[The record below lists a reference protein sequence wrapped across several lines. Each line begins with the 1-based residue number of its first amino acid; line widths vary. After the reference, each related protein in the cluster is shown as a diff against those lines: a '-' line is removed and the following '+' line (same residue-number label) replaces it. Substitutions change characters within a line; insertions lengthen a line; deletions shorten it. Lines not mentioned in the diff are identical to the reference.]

1 MKSIH
6 RKYLK
11 KITASFLVA
20 VITMSLIMTYDKAGQ
35 FCSSVMSVLAEELD
49 NGEDAPADS
58 EAKENEK
65 KAAEKKAAEKK
76 TAEKKAAEK
85 KSAEKKAAE
94 TTEAA
99 PAETTAPKTSSSK
112 PAATKPETKE
122 TEETKASASKTEE
135 TKPAETKPE
144 ATKSSAE
151 SSKAKPEGTEQ
162 SAAKPAESKAE
173 ATESAETKNDPTK
186 PSVAEPSATEPS
198 SSEPV
203 GTEQKKPANT
213 ETAPSESEK
222 ETEATAETTEE
233 TKPVESDPQTTETE
247 ESVPG
252 ESESDQTDP
261 SETESSESES
271 SETEPSE
278 TEPTDEDTGL
288 EQRTVKA
295 EGEDIYVSGL
305 LPNDAIVTAE
315 RVEINVSGAKVI
327 AAYDIKVFDKE
338 GNEWQPVEPLKIKVA
353 SKECN
358 NVTKKDTQVIYV
370 PDEIA
375 ESGKPVDIK
384 NKDVEKIDAT
394 VKKGNV
400 EFEAEHF
407 SVYVIIEHE
416 GGDVVT
422 PRVQFHFISA
432 FFGDASTD
440 GTTTYYSV
448 EPYTFTNK
456 HGDNQT
462 TQILKNGESLE
473 LIKDPVNSNE
483 KFFYGWYLASPYAA
497 SGTNAYGLNVSE
509 NKIYYTMP
517 ENPAKI
523 PFEQPISITQSGN
536 VISWTLGSA
545 SGTGTADADGNVHVL
560 VAPVYENYHFVNFMQ
575 FAHDSGAGSSASNL
589 MTRKLLVFGGA
600 SSAEVKVSDVVA
612 TSTDSVRLI
621 FKGWEYYDG
630 THWVQVE
637 TIDYNGN
644 ELKDPG
650 KDGKYITVTGNID
663 LYPIFIEARWADFNV
678 GISGNGATYVE
689 SRYLMA
695 WNETGDN
702 ASLSEIEGKS
712 ILTKLDAPTRKGYDF
727 GGWYA
732 DVENYNASTGEF
744 TRGKQITDTTITDGK
759 VSVLSGTTITGTEG
773 GNKAWEVSDGKL
785 RFYYGLSRLTLYAKW
800 IPAACNISVV
810 YWTENVQDKDYVAP
824 ADPKDDYTSA
834 AVKTITTTD
843 LNAQLGTSYASG
855 STLPRSA
862 LEGFQV
868 NSVSI
873 LDRQYLDEAGAVPQG
888 EEKFYDLDADLSD
901 SSVVINGDGTTVIN
915 VFFKRK
921 VFKLVFHIG
930 RDGYVKNAGHQK
942 SDTDW
947 DGNWLEFMFKDQK
960 VTDLGYPKAQGTK
973 PGFSYPGTYSMT
985 YNGHTYDS
993 TYVTTNANVMGDYDP
1008 ADDEANLYVIKAK
1021 YGAYIGDR
1029 WPSPVNPNF
1038 TFNDTPSDAPGG
1050 QNVTLYI
1057 WAAYYGSLY
1066 HRIAQERSTAGN
1078 EQGANPDINGV
1089 YQYMSAELCSNRA
1102 GDDIINKEQVHHLV
1116 AWFGPKNNNK
1126 RFKQYHI
1133 LYEAIPGTYD
1143 PNTVHIVSG
1152 NDYQYTAH
1160 IVSGND
1166 YQSYNLTTWSQEH
1179 TAGDKSE
1186 IAGRNFI
1193 ELSDSPRF
1201 LISKLEPQ
1209 FQLIDTPDGYELF
1222 YSCYNPTQVTNPNIS
1237 GQKDYHI
1244 YFFFRPKQYNLT
1256 FMYENE
1262 ADRKTD
1268 TYYYTQSLADANK
1281 YDPPSRTGYEFLG
1294 WYTNEAGI
1302 GEPFD
1307 FANSTMPAANVLLY
1321 PVLRALKYKVEIDP
1335 NGGEIDH
1342 INHNETSSYDG
1353 SGRGAFNRG
1362 VLYKLDPVTGQ
1373 QVLDDQNQPIVER
1386 PADSGYRRDQSTYF
1400 NGTYGERIG
1409 QYTLSPKNYVQ
1420 LSDKDAATYRGH
1432 VYYYV
1437 NMQYKDTDG
1446 GERGL
1451 PSDLRNALYVTETE
1465 LSDLYD
1471 FYYKVA
1477 EANKNNGSRPDITLL
1492 SFDQWKATYVST
1504 QKYRHITESEH
1515 WTFMGWYRV
1524 YDNGSEASMPYN
1536 FNDPVYGEIKLRA
1549 KWRLDGGIYIKYN
1562 SYFFVEENGQF
1573 TAVIGDIEQRTDPAL
1588 PATQLYADQSL
1599 TNILRAPTHVT
1610 ENWVF
1615 RGWRVVRPDGN
1626 SSMITVNGRQYRYQQ
1641 WTPIQFDENG
1651 NPIYYSPGD
1660 DFTVNSALVTQTD
1673 GYGGIIHMQAYYEHV
1688 SDSYRRPDV
1697 TNLILDANKA
1707 HDGYVNETDSTLL
1720 PALSGPGSSI
1730 INTTDPD
1737 HMDGSHPTQIL
1748 LGDFQ
1753 SNISLHLYR
1762 YATTKAFNEITGKNF
1777 FTHKNGYL
1785 LLGFDENSNPNN
1797 PTTTKPY
1804 IPAYA
1809 ADSVIAVTRND
1820 ARTLYAMWEP
1830 MVYVTFV
1837 NTTDKEITINLS
1849 GSGNSTISIV
1859 NKATGEFDRE
1869 AATSTIK
1876 VPAKSGDVNG
1886 EVKIVLPGAIPGT
1899 DTVTATAIN
1908 DHSHKKMSVSGK
1920 FDTTDPYGTGSDLIP
1935 YGGSVTYT
1943 GTLMTDSTG
1952 IIVTYIE
1959 EPAKQVIYDVN
1970 GGVWTETSTDYY
1982 HASGD
1987 LYTLDEDKIVNN
1999 SYHPSDP
2006 TRSNKIFIGWTTNAD
2021 IAAHTDFSSDTAVT
2035 WGSTTITPDSGSN
2048 VLDKI
2053 RSSYLWDFSQQP
2065 PYNQTL
2071 YAVWSDTVTVTFDIC
2086 YTSNENAATVY
2097 NHIWNGPATV
2107 SENVPYEFCANDPKG
2122 RYITYSMVKGETVPM
2137 PQDPSAYAGLTNAYF
2152 FKWLIYSST
2161 VDSYRYNT
2169 KNPQD
2174 GNLSATSSYIFDF
2187 TKRVNSDTKLITSW
2201 IKTEP
2206 QIFTFTIENHVT
2218 GGSADEEFDY
2228 TIAVSGE
2235 QVDKSNKL
2243 TNVDNQWGSV
2253 TTKLKNGQT
2262 YTVQIKVCFDP
2273 TLWDGCYSATMEVID
2288 RDGNVIKSSPLLK
2301 HSTLSKKYFTT
2312 SCKYTLSISQT
2323 AKTGYDTT
2331 LEDGASTGTII
2342 HDTNSANRTF
2352 TFTVMHGSKFDG
2364 SNQNEYVA
2372 GDNSLTL
2379 IFTNRGSALVTPT
2392 GVASNVH
2399 PYALLLASSLLLVPV
2414 VLKRRRRKK
2423 EEN

>member
-1 MKSIH
+1 MKRTSYS
-6 RKYLK
+6 KLFK
-11 KITASFLVA
+11 KFIASVLA
-20 VITMSLIMTYDKAGQ
+20 AAMTTSVIMSYDKAGQ
-35 FCSSVMSVLAEELD
+35 FFDSISTVLADEVEE
-49 NGEDAPADS
+49 
-58 EAKENEK
+58 
-65 KAAEKKAAEKK
+65 AEES
-76 TAEKKAAEK
+76 
-85 KSAEKKAAE
+85 SAEGEAPVTETTAAPVETTIENVTPEDKNETDVIEDKNETSFTEGENTEPSDLE
-94 TTEAA
+94 TTE
-99 PAETTAPKTSSSK
+99 S
-112 PAATKPETKE
+112 
-122 TEETKASASKTEE
+122 
-135 TKPAETKPE
+135 
-144 ATKSSAE
+144 
-151 SSKAKPEGTEQ
+151 
-162 SAAKPAESKAE
+162 
-173 ATESAETKNDPTK
+173 
-186 PSVAEPSATEPS
+186 
-198 SSEPV
+198 
-203 GTEQKKPANT
+203 T
-213 ETAPSESEK
+213 ETDIK
-222 ETEATAETTEE
+222 
-233 TKPVESDPQTTETE
+233 
-247 ESVPG
+247 
-252 ESESDQTDP
+252 
-261 SETESSESES
+261 ETESSEEVPSES
-271 SETEPSE
+271 ENNETKPAKPDIELKE
-278 TEPTDEDTGL
+278 
-288 EQRTVKA
+288 RRIKA
-295 EGEDIYVSGL
+295 EGENIYVSGL
-305 LPNDAIVTAE
+305 LPADVKVTAE
-315 RVEINVSGAKVI
+315 KVEVEVSGAKVI
-327 AAYDIKVFDKE
+327 AAYDIKVFDKN
-338 GNEWQPVEPLKIKVA
+338 GNEWQPAEPLKIEVA
-353 SKECN
+353 SEECN
-358 NVTKKDTQVIYV
+358 SVTKNETEVIYV
-370 PDEIA
+370 PDELA

-384 NKDVEKIDAT
+384 NKKVEKIDSD
-394 VKKGNV
+394 VKNGKV
-400 EFEAEHF
+400 EFEAGHF

-416 GGDVVT
+416 DESTVVT
-422 PRVQFHFISA
+422 PRVKFHFISA
-432 FFGDASTD
+432 DFGSPMTD
-440 GTTTYYSV
+440 GNTSYYAV
-448 EPYTFTNK
+448 DPYEFYNK
-456 HGDNQT
+456 SENKDKQNS
-462 TQILKNGESLE
+462 QILKDDESLE
-473 LIKDPVNSNE
+473 LIADPVNTAT
-483 KFFYGWYLASPYAA
+483 KYFYGWYVVDPYVK
-497 SGTNAYGLNVSE
+497 SGETDEYGIGKNN
-509 NKIYYTMP
+509 NKLYYTWP
-517 ENPAKI
+517 DKPDHIA
-523 PFEQPISITQSGN
+523 FEKPISISEKNVSVGDTVNWSLDGVTGSGA
-536 VISWTLGSA
+536 V
-545 SGTGTADADGNVHVL
+545 DKDGNVHVL

-960 VTDLGYPKAQGTK
+960 VTDLGYPKAKGTK

-1102 GDDIINKEQVHHLV
+1102 GDDIINEKQVHHLV

-1201 LISKLEPQ
+1201 LISNLEPQ
-1209 FQLIDTPDGYELF
+1209 FQLVDTPDGYELF
-1222 YSCYNPTQVTNPNIS
+1222 YSCYNPTQVTNKNIS

-1342 INHNETSSYDG
+1342 INHDETSSYDG

-1386 PADSGYRRDQSTYF
+1386 PADSEYRRDQSTYF

-1437 NMQYKDTDG
+1437 NMQYKETDG

-1451 PSDLRNALYVTETE
+1451 PSDLRNALYVDGTYGTGMYKNNDASQGYTE
-1465 LSDLYD
+1465 LYDLYD

-1549 KWRLDGGIYIKYN
+1549 KWRLDGGIYIIYN
-1562 SYFFVEENGQF
+1562 PYFFVEENGQF
-1573 TAVIGDIEQRTDPAL
+1573 TAVIGDIDQWTDPAL

-1626 SSMITVNGRQYRYQQ
+1626 ISTITVNGRQYRYQQ
-1641 WTPIQFDENG
+1641 WTPIQLDENG
-1651 NPIYYSPGD
+1651 NPIYYNPGD
-1660 DFTVNSALVTQTD
+1660 DFTINSALVTDTD
-1673 GYGGIIHMQAYYEHV
+1673 GHGGIIHMQAYYEHV

-1697 TNLILDANKA
+1697 TNLILDANNA
-1707 HDGYVNETDSTLL
+1707 HGGYVNTTDSTLL

-1737 HMDGSHPTQIL
+1737 HMDGINPTQIL

-1762 YATTKAFNEITGKNF
+1762 YATTKTFNQITGRNF
-1777 FTHKNGYL
+1777 FAHKNDYL
-1785 LLGFDENSNPNN
+1785 LLGFDENSNPNE
-1797 PTTTKPY
+1797 PTTKKPY

-1886 EVKIVLPGAIPGT
+1886 EVKIVLPGAVAGT
-1899 DTVTATAIN
+1899 DTVTATATN
-1908 DHSHKKMSVSGK
+1908 NHLGYKLKVNGVFGSTDHG
-1920 FDTTDPYGTGSDLIP
+1920 YGCDKIP
-1935 YGGSVTYT
+1935 FGGTATYT
-1943 GTLMTDSTG
+1943 GKLVTNPTG
-1952 IIVTYIE
+1952 IIVTYTE
-1959 EPAKQVIYDVN
+1959 EPVLQVIYNVN
-1970 GGVWTETSTDYY
+1970 GGIWTESSENYV

-1987 LYTLDEDKIVNN
+1987 LYTIDSEKIVNN

-2006 TRSNKIFIGWTTNAD
+2006 DHNSKIFIGWTTNSD
-2021 IAAHTDFSSDTAVT
+2021 IASHSDFSSDTAVT
-2035 WGSTTITPDSGSN
+2035 WGETTITPDSGSN
-2048 VLDKI
+2048 VLEKI
-2053 RSSYLWDFSQQP
+2053 KSDYLWDFSQQP

-2071 YAVWSDTVTVTFDIC
+2071 YAVWSDTVMVRYNIV
-2086 YTSNENAATVY
+2086 YGNINANPVKLHT
-2097 NHIWNGPATV
+2097 WNGPAVTNTPGAYAFYQDSSDLRYVTYTV
-2107 SENVPYEFCANDPKG
+2107 A
-2122 RYITYSMVKGETVPM
+2122 KGECVPK
-2137 PQDPSAYAGLTNAYF
+2137 PADPSPNSEKPGWVF
-2152 FKWLIYSST
+2152 IKWLKYNSTTDGYRSSAKNIDQNVQT
-2161 VDSYRYNT
+2161 VLNNY
-2169 KNPQD
+2169 
-2174 GNLSATSSYIFDF
+2174 GFDF
-2187 TKRVNSDTKLITSW
+2187 TQPVTENVTLVTSW
-2201 IKTEP
+2201 TERKR
-2206 QIFTFTIENHVT
+2206 Q
-2218 GGSADEEFDY
+2218 
-2228 TIAVSGE
+2228 
-2235 QVDKSNKL
+2235 
-2243 TNVDNQWGSV
+2243 
-2253 TTKLKNGQT
+2253 
-2262 YTVQIKVCFDP
+2262 
-2273 TLWDGCYSATMEVID
+2273 
-2288 RDGNVIKSSPLLK
+2288 
-2301 HSTLSKKYFTT
+2301 
-2312 SCKYTLSISQT
+2312 
-2323 AKTGYDTT
+2323 
-2331 LEDGASTGTII
+2331 
-2342 HDTNSANRTF
+2342 TF
-2352 TFTVMHGSKFDG
+2352 TFTVENRTEGGSSTDEFDYNIEIQDVQVWGKWKDNILRYGEPNNTWG
-2364 SNQNEYVA
+2364 SVSTTLKNNQQYKVSITVTRKPNTGTIEDPNDEYSVWITVTDINGLVIKEDYLLQCVKQQVYDYVSDYRYTLKISQSQKSGYTSTVSVENEVPENNITYTTDNPTLSYTFAVEQETRRPEDFTSNDNA
-2372 GDNSLTL
+2372 FEPDENNSLTVVFKNKGTAL
-2379 IFTNRGSALVTPT
+2379 ITPT

-2423 EEN
+2423 KENE

>member
-49 NGEDAPADS
+49 NGEDAPADT

-76 TAEKKAAEK
+76 AAEKKAAEK

-99 PAETTAPKTSSSK
+99 PSETTAPKTSSSK

-122 TEETKASASKTEE
+122 TEE

-173 ATESAETKNDPTK
+173 ATEPAETKNNPTK

-203 GTEQKKPANT
+203 GTEQKEPANT

-261 SETESSESES
+261 SETEPSESES

-305 LPNDAIVTAE
+305 LPNDAKVTAE

-358 NVTKKDTQVIYV
+358 NVTKKDTEVIYV
-370 PDEIA
+370 PDKVA
-375 ESGKPVDIK
+375 ESGKPVDINNK
-384 NKDVEKIDAT
+384 NIEKIEAD
-394 VKKGNV
+394 VKDGKV
-400 EFEAEHF
+400 EFEAGHF

-960 VTDLGYPKAQGTK
+960 VTDLGYPKAKGTK

-1102 GDDIINKEQVHHLV
+1102 GDDIINEKQVHHLV

-1152 NDYQYTAH
+1152 NDYQ
-1160 IVSGND
+1160 
-1166 YQSYNLTTWSQEH
+1166 SYNLTTWSQEH

-1201 LISKLEPQ
+1201 LISNLEPQ

-1626 SSMITVNGRQYRYQQ
+1626 SSTITVNGQQYRYQQ
-1641 WTPIQFDENG
+1641 WTPIQLDENG

-1660 DFTVNSALVTQTD
+1660 DFTVNSALVTETD
-1673 GYGGIIHMQAYYEHV
+1673 GHGGIIHMQAYYEHV

-1762 YATTKAFNEITGKNF
+1762 YATTKTFNQITGKNF

-1785 LLGFDENSNPNN
+1785 LLGFDENSDPNS
-1797 PTTTKPY
+1797 PTTAKPY

-1837 NTTDKEITINLS
+1837 NTTDAPITINLS

-1869 AATSTIK
+1869 AATSTIT
-1876 VPAKSGDVNG
+1876 VPAKSGGVNG

-1920 FDTTDPYGTGSDLIP
+1920 FGTNDPYGTGSDLIP

-1943 GTLMTDSTG
+1943 GTLKTDSTG

-1999 SYHPSDP
+1999 SYRPSDP
-2006 TRSNKIFIGWTTNAD
+2006 DHNSKIFIGWTTNSD
-2021 IAAHTDFSSDTAVT
+2021 IASHSDFSSDTAVT
-2035 WGSTTITPDSGSN
+2035 WGETTITPDSGSN
-2048 VLDKI
+2048 VLEKI
-2053 RSSYLWDFSQQP
+2053 KSDYLWDFSQQP

-2071 YAVWSDTVTVTFDIC
+2071 YAVWSDTVMVRYNIV
-2086 YTSNENAATVY
+2086 YGNINANPVKLHT
-2097 NHIWNGPATV
+2097 WNGPAVTNTPGAYAFYQDSSDLRYVTYTV
-2107 SENVPYEFCANDPKG
+2107 A
-2122 RYITYSMVKGETVPM
+2122 KGECVPK
-2137 PQDPSAYAGLTNAYF
+2137 PADPSPNSEKPGWVF
-2152 FKWLIYSST
+2152 IKWLKYNSTTDGYRSSAKNIDQNVQT
-2161 VDSYRYNT
+2161 VL
-2169 KNPQD
+2169 KNY
-2174 GNLSATSSYIFDF
+2174 GFDF
-2187 TKRVNSDTKLITSW
+2187 TQPVTENVTLVTSW
-2201 IKTEP
+2201 TERKR
-2206 QIFTFTIENHVT
+2206 Q
-2218 GGSADEEFDY
+2218 
-2228 TIAVSGE
+2228 
-2235 QVDKSNKL
+2235 
-2243 TNVDNQWGSV
+2243 
-2253 TTKLKNGQT
+2253 
-2262 YTVQIKVCFDP
+2262 
-2273 TLWDGCYSATMEVID
+2273 
-2288 RDGNVIKSSPLLK
+2288 
-2301 HSTLSKKYFTT
+2301 
-2312 SCKYTLSISQT
+2312 
-2323 AKTGYDTT
+2323 
-2331 LEDGASTGTII
+2331 
-2342 HDTNSANRTF
+2342 TF
-2352 TFTVMHGSKFDG
+2352 TFTVENRTEGGNSADEFDYNIEIQNVQVWGKWKDSSLRYGEPNSTWGSVSTTLKNNEQYMVTITVTRTTTTTDPYEYSVWITVTDKDG
-2364 SNQNEYVA
+2364 FVVKEDYLLQCIKQKVYDYVSDYRYTLKISQTQKSGYTSSVSVENEVPENNIVYTTDNPTLSYTFAVEQETRRPEDFTSNDNAFEP
-2372 GDNSLTL
+2372 DENNSLTVVFKNKGTAL
-2379 IFTNRGSALVTPT
+2379 ITPT

-2423 EEN
+2423 EENE

>member
-49 NGEDAPADS
+49 NGEDAPADT
-58 EAKENEK
+58 EAKENEKKATEK

-76 TAEKKAAEK
+76 SAETKQTEKKT
-85 KSAEKKAAE
+85 SEKKAAE
-94 TTEAA
+94 TKEAA

-151 SSKAKPEGTEQ
+151 SSKAKPEETEQ
-162 SAAKPAESKAE
+162 SAAKPAESKEE
-173 ATESAETKNDPTK
+173 ATEPAETKNDPTR

-198 SSEPV
+198 SSEPA
-203 GTEQKKPANT
+203 GTEQKEPANT

-261 SETESSESES
+261 SETEPSESES
-271 SETEPSE
+271 SEIEPSE

-305 LPNDAIVTAE
+305 LPNDAKVTAE

-473 LIKDPVNSNE
+473 LIKDPVNSQE

-517 ENPAKI
+517 ENPARI

-600 SSAEVKVSDVVA
+600 SSAEVKVSDVAA
-612 TSTDSVRLI
+612 TSTDAVRLI

-630 THWVQVE
+630 TDWVKVE

-650 KDGKYITVTGNID
+650 KDGTYITVTGNID

-695 WNETGDN
+695 WEETGVN
-702 ASLSEIEGKS
+702 ASLSEIEGQS
-712 ILTKLDAPTRKGYDF
+712 ILTKLDAPTRKGYVF

-732 DVENYNASTGEF
+732 GVTDYNTSTGEF
-744 TRGKQITDTTITDGK
+744 ATGTCITGTTITDGK
-759 VSVLSGTTITGTEG
+759 VSVLTGTTIFGNEG
-773 GNKAWEVSDGKL
+773 GSKAWEVADGKL
-785 RFYYGLSRLTLYAKW
+785 KFYYGLSRLTLYAKW
-800 IPAACNISVV
+800 IPAATNISIV
-810 YWTENVQDKDYVAP
+810 YWTENAQEQNYVAP
-824 ADPKDDYTSA
+824 SDPKDDYTA
-834 AVKTITTTD
+834 ASVKIISTTD

-855 STLPRSA
+855 STLPLSA
-862 LEGFQV
+862 LKNFKV

-873 LDRQYLDEAGAVPQG
+873 LNEQYLDEAGAVPAD
-888 EEKFYDLDADLSD
+888 EKKFYDLDENLSD
-901 SSVVINGDGTTVIN
+901 ASVVINGDGTTVIN
-915 VFFKRK
+915 VFFSRK

-930 RDGYVKNAGHQK
+930 RDGYVKSGGHQK
-942 SDTDW
+942 PADTPDTW
-947 DGNWLEFMFKDQK
+947 DGNWIEYMFKDSK
-960 VTDLGYPKAQGTK
+960 VTALGYTNSHNATA
-973 PGFSYPGTYSMT
+973 SYSGTYSMS
-985 YNGHTYDS
+985 YKGNTYDS

-1029 WPSPVNPNF
+1029 WPSPSNPNF
-1038 TFNDTPSDAPGG
+1038 TFAGPANSKY
-1050 QNVTLYI
+1050 TLYI

-1066 HRIAQERSTAGN
+1066 CRIANERSTVGN
-1078 EQGANPDINGV
+1078 PQGANPDINGV
-1089 YQYMSAELCSNRA
+1089 YQHMSAELCSNRA
-1102 GDDIINKEQVHHLV
+1102 GDAIINKKRVHHLV
-1116 AWFGPKNNNK
+1116 AWFGEKNK
-1126 RFKQYHI
+1126 STRFKQYHI

-1143 PNTVHIVSG
+1143 PN
-1152 NDYQYTAH
+1152 TAH

-1201 LISKLEPQ
+1201 LISNLEPQ
-1209 FQLIDTPDGYELF
+1209 FQLVDTPDGYELF
-1222 YSCYNPTQVTNPNIS
+1222 YSCYNPTQVTNPDIS

-1262 ADRKTD
+1262 ADHKTD

-1307 FANSTMPAANVLLY
+1307 FANSTMPRANVLLY
-1321 PVLRALKYKVEIDP
+1321 PVLKALKYKVEIDP

-1342 INHNETSSYDG
+1342 INHDETSSYDG

-1409 QYTLSPKNYVQ
+1409 QYTLSPKNYVP

-1437 NMQYKDTDG
+1437 NMQHKQTDG
-1446 GERGL
+1446 TSGL

-1477 EANKNNGSRPDITLL
+1477 EANINNGSRPDITLL
-1492 SFDQWKATYVST
+1492 SFDQWKTTYVST

-1599 TNILRAPTHVT
+1599 TNILRAPTNVT

-1626 SSMITVNGRQYRYQQ
+1626 SSTITVNGQQYTYQQ

-1673 GYGGIIHMQAYYEHV
+1673 GHGGIIHMQAYYERV

-1697 TNLILDANKA
+1697 TNLILDAN
-1707 HDGYVNETDSTLL
+1707 DDNGGYVNTTDSTSL
-1720 PALSGPGSSI
+1720 PALSGPGHSS
-1730 INTTDPD
+1730 INTTDNLD
-1737 HMDGSHPTQIL
+1737 ANNKPTQIL

-1762 YATTKAFNEITGKNF
+1762 YATTKAFNEITGTKF
-1777 FTHKNGYL
+1777 FSHNDNYL
-1785 LLGFDENSNPNN
+1785 LLGFDENADPII
-1797 PTTTKPY
+1797 PTTGRPY
-1804 IPAYA
+1804 IPAYPS
-1809 ADSVIAVTRND
+1809 DSVIAVTRNE
-1820 ARTLYAMWEP
+1820 TNKILYAMWEP

-1837 NTTDKEITINLS
+1837 NTTDAQITINLS

-1859 NKATGEFDRE
+1859 NKATGEFNRE
-1869 AATSTIK
+1869 AATSTIT
-1876 VPAKSGDVNG
+1876 VPAKSGGVNG
-1886 EVKIVLPGAIPGT
+1886 EVKIVLPGAVPGT
-1899 DTVTATAIN
+1899 DTVTATATN
-1908 DHSHKKMSVSGK
+1908 DHFRKIMSVSGK
-1920 FDTTDPYGTGSDLIP
+1920 FGTSDPYGKGSDLIP
-1935 YGGSVTYT
+1935 YGESVTYT
-1943 GTLMTDSTG
+1943 GKLMTDPTG
-1952 IIVTYIE
+1952 IIVTYTE
-1959 EPAKQVIYDVN
+1959 ETVPQVVYDVN
-1970 GGVWTETSTDYY
+1970 GGIWTETSPDYY

-1999 SYHPSDP
+1999 SYRPSDP
-2006 TRSNKIFIGWTTNAD
+2006 TRTDKIFIGWTTNED
-2021 IAAHTDFSSDTAVT
+2021 IAAHTDFSSDSAVT
-2035 WGSTTITPDSGSN
+2035 WGATTITPDSGSI

-2053 RSSYLWDFSQQP
+2053 KSNYLWDFSQQP
-2065 PYNQTL
+2065 PINQVL
-2071 YAVWSDTVTVTFDIC
+2071 YAVYSDVVTVRYNIV
-2086 YTSNENAATVY
+2086 YSSNMNANPVKLHT
-2097 NHIWNGPATV
+2097 WNGPAVTHTPGAYAFYQDSSDTRYVTYTV
-2107 SENVPYEFCANDPKG
+2107 A
-2122 RYITYSMVKGETVPM
+2122 KGEYVPK
-2137 PQDPSAYAGLTNAYF
+2137 PDDPSPHSDKPSWVF
-2152 FKWLIYSST
+2152 IRWLKYNSTTDGYRSSAKNIDQNVQT
-2161 VDSYRYNT
+2161 VLNNY
-2169 KNPQD
+2169 
-2174 GNLSATSSYIFDF
+2174 GFDF
-2187 TKRVNSDTKLITSW
+2187 TQPVTENVTLVTSW
-2201 IKTEP
+2201 TERKR
-2206 QIFTFTIENHVT
+2206 QTFTFIVENRT
-2218 GGSADEEFDY
+2218 EGGNSADEFDY
-2228 TIAVSGE
+2228 NIEIQDVQVWGKWKDNNLRYGE
-2235 QVDKSNKL
+2235 PNS
-2243 TNVDNQWGSV
+2243 TWGSV
-2253 TTKLKNGQT
+2253 STTLKNNEQ
-2262 YTVQIKVCFDP
+2262 YTVTITVTRTTTTPYEYSVWIKVTD
-2273 TLWDGCYSATMEVID
+2273 SAGFVVKED
-2288 RDGNVIKSSPLLK
+2288 YLLQCIKQKVYDYVSD
-2301 HSTLSKKYFTT
+2301 YR
-2312 SCKYTLSISQT
+2312 YTLKISQT
-2323 AKTGYDTT
+2323 QKSGYTSSVSVENEVPENNIVYTT
-2331 LEDGASTGTII
+2331 DNPTLSY
-2342 HDTNSANRTF
+2342 TF
-2352 TFTVMHGSKFDG
+2352 AVEQETRSPENFT
-2364 SNQNEYVA
+2364 SNDNAFEP
-2372 GDNSLTL
+2372 DENNSLTVV
-2379 IFTNRGSALVTPT
+2379 FTNRGASLITPT
-2392 GVASNVH
+2392 GVASSVM
-2399 PYALLLASSLLLVPV
+2399 PYVLMLTASLLLAPF
-2414 VLKRRRRKK
+2414 VLDKRRRKK
-2423 EEN
+2423 KEN

>member
-1 MKSIH
+1 MKRTSYS
-6 RKYLK
+6 KLFK
-11 KITASFLVA
+11 KCIAIVLAAAMTTS
-20 VITMSLIMTYDKAGQ
+20 VIMSYDKAGQ
-35 FCSSVMSVLAEELD
+35 FFDSIRTVLADVVEEAEESLAE
-49 NGEDAPADS
+49 GEAPVTETTAAPVETTTGDVTTEDKNETDVIEDKNETSFTEGENTEPS
-58 EAKENEK
+58 EP
-65 KAAEKKAAEKK
+65 
-76 TAEKKAAEK
+76 
-85 KSAEKKAAE
+85 E
-94 TTEAA
+94 TTE
-99 PAETTAPKTSSSK
+99 S
-112 PAATKPETKE
+112 
-122 TEETKASASKTEE
+122 
-135 TKPAETKPE
+135 
-144 ATKSSAE
+144 
-151 SSKAKPEGTEQ
+151 
-162 SAAKPAESKAE
+162 
-173 ATESAETKNDPTK
+173 
-186 PSVAEPSATEPS
+186 
-198 SSEPV
+198 
-203 GTEQKKPANT
+203 T
-213 ETAPSESEK
+213 ETDIK
-222 ETEATAETTEE
+222 
-233 TKPVESDPQTTETE
+233 
-247 ESVPG
+247 
-252 ESESDQTDP
+252 
-261 SETESSESES
+261 ETESSEEVPSES
-271 SETEPSE
+271 ENNETKPAKPDIELKE
-278 TEPTDEDTGL
+278 
-288 EQRTVKA
+288 RRIKA
-295 EGEDIYVSGL
+295 EGENIYVSGL
-305 LPNDAIVTAE
+305 LPADVKVTAE
-315 RVEINVSGAKVI
+315 KVEVEVSGAKVI
-327 AAYDIKVFDKE
+327 AAYDIKVFDKN
-338 GNEWQPVEPLKIKVA
+338 GNEWQPAEPLKIEVA
-353 SKECN
+353 SEECN
-358 NVTKKDTQVIYV
+358 SVTKNETEVIYV
-370 PDEIA
+370 PDELA

-384 NKDVEKIDAT
+384 NKKVEKIDSD
-394 VKKGNV
+394 VKNGKV
-400 EFEAEHF
+400 EFEAGHF

-416 GGDVVT
+416 DESTVVT
-422 PRVQFHFISA
+422 PRVKFHFISA
-432 FFGDASTD
+432 DFSSPMTD
-440 GTTTYYSV
+440 GNTSYYAV
-448 EPYTFTNK
+448 DPYEFYNK
-456 HGDNQT
+456 SENKDKQNS
-462 TQILKNGESLE
+462 QILKDDESLE
-473 LIKDPVNSNE
+473 LIADPVNTAT
-483 KFFYGWYLASPYAA
+483 KYFYGWYVVDPYVK
-497 SGTNAYGLNVSE
+497 SGETDEYGIGKNN
-509 NKIYYTMP
+509 NKLYYTWP
-517 ENPAKI
+517 DKPDHIA
-523 PFEQPISITQSGN
+523 FEKPISISEKNVSVGDTVNWSLDGVTGSGA
-536 VISWTLGSA
+536 V
-545 SGTGTADADGNVHVL
+545 DKDGNVHVL

-612 TSTDSVRLI
+612 TSTDAVRLI
-621 FKGWEYYDG
+621 FKGWEYYNG
-630 THWVQVE
+630 TKWVQVE

-650 KDGKYITVTGNID
+650 KDGKYIPVTGNID

-678 GISGNGATYVE
+678 GVSGNGATYVE
-689 SRYLMA
+689 SRYLMT
-695 WNETGDN
+695 WKETGDN

-727 GGWYA
+727 GGWYVNP
-732 DVENYNASTGEF
+732 DHYDTSTGEF
-744 TRGKQITDTTITDGK
+744 TGGRQITGTTITDGK
-759 VSVLSGTTITGTEG
+759 VSVLTGTTITGMEG
-773 GNKAWEVSDGKL
+773 GRKTWEVSDGKL
-785 RFYYGLSRLTLYAKW
+785 KFYYGLSRLTLYAKW

-810 YWTENVQDKDYVAP
+810 YWTENVQDKDYVAAH
-824 ADPKDDYTSA
+824 ADSKDDYTSASKDDYTSA

-873 LDRQYLDEAGAVPQG
+873 LDRQYLDEAGGVPQG
-888 EEKFYDLDADLSD
+888 EEKFYDLDEELSD
-901 SSVVINGDGTTVIN
+901 ASVVINGDGTTVIN

-930 RDGYVKNAGHQK
+930 RDGYVKSGGHQRPA
-942 SDTDW
+942 DTPDTW
-947 DGNWLEFMFKDQK
+947 DGNWIEYMFRDPK
-960 VTDLGYPKAQGTK
+960 VTALGYTNWHNASY
-973 PGFSYPGTYSMT
+973 SYPGTYSMS
-985 YNGHTYDS
+985 YKGNTYDS

-1029 WPSPVNPNF
+1029 WPSPSNPNF
-1038 TFNDTPSDAPGG
+1038 TFAGPDNS
-1050 QNVTLYI
+1050 NYTLYI
-1057 WAAYYGSLY
+1057 WAAYFGSLY
-1066 HRIAQERSTAGN
+1066 CRIANDRNTVGN
-1078 EQGANPDINGV
+1078 IQGANPDINGV

-1102 GDDIINKEQVHHLV
+1102 GDAIINENQVHHLV

-1143 PNTVHIVSG
+1143 PNT
-1152 NDYQYTAH
+1152 AR

-1201 LISKLEPQ
+1201 LISNLEPQ

-1222 YSCYNPTQVTNPNIS
+1222 YSCYNPTQVTNRNIS

-1362 VLYKLDPVTGQ
+1362 VLYKLDPATGQ

-1386 PADSGYRRDQSTYF
+1386 PADSEYRRDQSTYF

-1409 QYTLSPKNYVQ
+1409 QYILGPKNYVP
-1420 LSDKDAATYRGH
+1420 LSAKDAASYHGN

-1437 NMQYKDTDG
+1437 NMQYKKDTDG

-1451 PSDLRNALYVTETE
+1451 PSDLRNALYVDGTYGTGMYKNNDASQGYTE
-1465 LSDLYD
+1465 LYDLYD

-1492 SFDQWKATYVST
+1492 SFDQWKAAYVST

-1626 SSMITVNGRQYRYQQ
+1626 SSMITVNGQQYRYQQ
-1641 WTPIQFDENG
+1641 WTPIQLDENG
-1651 NPIYYSPGD
+1651 NPIYYNPGD
-1660 DFTVNSALVTQTD
+1660 DFTINSALVTDTD
-1673 GYGGIIHMQAYYEHV
+1673 GHGGIIHMQAYYEHV

-1697 TNLILDANKA
+1697 TNVILDANKA
-1707 HDGYVNETDSTLL
+1707 HDGYVNTTDSTLL
-1720 PALSGPGSSI
+1720 PALSGPGSSY
-1730 INTTDPD
+1730 INTT
-1737 HMDGSHPTQIL
+1737 DGSHPTQIL

-1762 YATTKAFNEITGKNF
+1762 YATTKTFNEITGKNF
-1777 FTHKNGYL
+1777 FKHKNGYL
-1785 LLGFDENSNPNN
+1785 LLGFDENSNPNR

-1837 NTTDKEITINLS
+1837 NTTDKKITINLS

-1869 AATSTIK
+1869 AATSTIT

-1886 EVKIVLPGAIPGT
+1886 EVKIVLPGAVAGT
-1899 DTVTATAIN
+1899 DTVTATATN
-1908 DHSHKKMSVSGK
+1908 DHLGYKLKVNGVFGS
-1920 FDTTDPYGTGSDLIP
+1920 TDPYGTGSDKIP
-1935 YGGSVTYT
+1935 FGGTATYT
-1943 GTLMTDSTG
+1943 GTLVTNPTG
-1952 IIVTYIE
+1952 IIVTYTE
-1959 EPAKQVIYDVN
+1959 EPVLQVIYNVN
-1970 GGVWTETSTDYY
+1970 GGIWTESSENYV

-1987 LYTLDEDKIVNN
+1987 LYTIDSEKIVNN

-2006 TRSNKIFIGWTTNAD
+2006 DHNSKIFIGWTTNSD
-2021 IAAHTDFSSDTAVT
+2021 IASHSDFSSDTAVT
-2035 WGSTTITPDSGSN
+2035 WGETTITPDSGSN
-2048 VLDKI
+2048 VLEKI
-2053 RSSYLWDFSQQP
+2053 KSDYLWDFSQQP

-2071 YAVWSDTVTVTFDIC
+2071 YAVWSDTVMVRYNIV
-2086 YTSNENAATVY
+2086 YGNINANPVKLHT
-2097 NHIWNGPATV
+2097 WNGPAVTNTPGAYAFYQDSSDLRYVTYTV
-2107 SENVPYEFCANDPKG
+2107 A
-2122 RYITYSMVKGETVPM
+2122 KGECVPK
-2137 PQDPSAYAGLTNAYF
+2137 PADPSPNSEKPGWVF
-2152 FKWLIYSST
+2152 IKWLKYNSTTDGYRSSAKNIDQNVQT
-2161 VDSYRYNT
+2161 VLNNY
-2169 KNPQD
+2169 
-2174 GNLSATSSYIFDF
+2174 GFDF
-2187 TKRVNSDTKLITSW
+2187 TQPVTENVTLVTSW
-2201 IKTEP
+2201 TERKR
-2206 QIFTFTIENHVT
+2206 Q
-2218 GGSADEEFDY
+2218 
-2228 TIAVSGE
+2228 
-2235 QVDKSNKL
+2235 
-2243 TNVDNQWGSV
+2243 
-2253 TTKLKNGQT
+2253 
-2262 YTVQIKVCFDP
+2262 
-2273 TLWDGCYSATMEVID
+2273 
-2288 RDGNVIKSSPLLK
+2288 
-2301 HSTLSKKYFTT
+2301 
-2312 SCKYTLSISQT
+2312 
-2323 AKTGYDTT
+2323 
-2331 LEDGASTGTII
+2331 
-2342 HDTNSANRTF
+2342 TF
-2352 TFTVMHGSKFDG
+2352 TFTVENRTEGGSSTDEFDYNIEIQDVQVWGKWKDNILRYGEPNSTWG
-2364 SNQNEYVA
+2364 SVSTTLKNNQQYKVSITVTRKPNTGTIEDPNDEYSVWITVTDINGLVIKEDYLLQCVKQQVYDYVSDYRYTLKISQSQKSGYTSTVSVENEVPENNITYTTDNPTLSYTFAVEQETRRPEDFTSNDNA
-2372 GDNSLTL
+2372 FEPDENNSLTVVFKNKGTAL
-2379 IFTNRGSALVTPT
+2379 ITPT

-2423 EEN
+2423 KENE

>member
-1 MKSIH
+1 MKRINYSQ
-6 RKYLK
+6 LFK
-11 KITASFLVA
+11 KSTAIVLVA
-20 VITMSLIMTYDKAGQ
+20 AMTTSVIMSYDKAGQ
-35 FCSSVMSVLAEELD
+35 LFDSIRTVFADEV
-49 NGEDAPADS
+49 EDAEASSAES
-58 EAKENEK
+58 EAPVVETTAAPVETTIENVTPEEKNETDVTDVIEGENETGFTDIENTEP
-65 KAAEKKAAEKK
+65 AE
-76 TAEKKAAEK
+76 T
-85 KSAEKKAAE
+85 E
-94 TTEAA
+94 TTESTEV
-99 PAETTAPKTSSSK
+99 PSE
-112 PAATKPETKE
+112 PENN
-122 TEETKASASKTEE
+122 E
-135 TKPAETKPE
+135 TKPAKPDI
-144 ATKSSAE
+144 KL
-151 SSKAKPEGTEQ
+151 
-162 SAAKPAESKAE
+162 
-173 ATESAETKNDPTK
+173 
-186 PSVAEPSATEPS
+186 
-198 SSEPV
+198 
-203 GTEQKKPANT
+203 
-213 ETAPSESEK
+213 K
-222 ETEATAETTEE
+222 E
-233 TKPVESDPQTTETE
+233 
-247 ESVPG
+247 
-252 ESESDQTDP
+252 
-261 SETESSESES
+261 
-271 SETEPSE
+271 
-278 TEPTDEDTGL
+278 
-288 EQRTVKA
+288 RRIKA

-305 LPNDAIVTAE
+305 LPADVKVTAE
-315 RVEINVSGAKVI
+315 KVEIKVSGAKVI

-338 GNEWQPVEPLKIKVA
+338 GNEWQPAEPLKIEVA
-353 SKECN
+353 SEKCN
-358 NVTKKDTQVIYV
+358 SVTKNETEVIYV
-370 PDEIA
+370 PDELA

-384 NKDVEKIDAT
+384 NKKVEKIDSD
-394 VKKGNV
+394 VKNGKV
-400 EFEAEHF
+400 EFEAGHF

-416 GGDVVT
+416 DESTVVT
-422 PRVQFHFISA
+422 PRVKFHFISA
-432 FFGDASTD
+432 DFGSPMTD
-440 GTTTYYSV
+440 GNTSYYAV
-448 EPYTFTNK
+448 DPYEFYNK
-456 HGDNQT
+456 SENKDKQNS
-462 TQILKNGESLE
+462 QILKDDESLE
-473 LIKDPVNSNE
+473 LIADPVNTAT
-483 KFFYGWYLASPYAA
+483 KYFYGWYVVDPYVK
-497 SGTNAYGLNVSE
+497 SGETDEYGIGKNN
-509 NKIYYTMP
+509 NKLYYTWP
-517 ENPAKI
+517 DKPDHIA
-523 PFEQPISITQSGN
+523 FEKPISISEKNVSVGDTVNWSLDGVTGSGA
-536 VISWTLGSA
+536 V
-545 SGTGTADADGNVHVL
+545 DKDGNVHVL

-600 SSAEVKVSDVVA
+600 SSAEVKVSDVAA
-612 TSTDSVRLI
+612 TSTDAVRLI

-630 THWVQVE
+630 TDWVKVE

-650 KDGKYITVTGNID
+650 KDGKYIPVTGDID

-689 SRYLMA
+689 SRYLMT
-695 WNETGDN
+695 WKETGDN

-727 GGWYA
+727 GGWYVNP
-732 DVENYNASTGEF
+732 DHYDTSTGEF
-744 TRGKQITDTTITDGK
+744 TGGTRITETTITDGK
-759 VSVLSGTTITGTEG
+759 VSICTDMTIPPGYEG
-773 GNKAWEVSDGKL
+773 GRKAWEVADGKL
-785 RFYYGLSRLTLYAKW
+785 KFYYGLSRLTLYAKW

-843 LNAQLGTSYASG
+843 LNAQLGTSYVSG

-888 EEKFYDLDADLSD
+888 EEKFYDLDTDLSD

-930 RDGYVKNAGHQK
+930 RDGYVKSGGHQK
-942 SDTDW
+942 PADTPDTW
-947 DGNWLEFMFKDQK
+947 DGNWIEYMFNDSK
-960 VTDLGYPKAQGTK
+960 VRALGYTNSHNATD
-973 PGFSYPGTYSMT
+973 SYSGTYSMS
-985 YNGHTYDS
+985 YKGNTYDS

-1029 WPSPVNPNF
+1029 WPSPSNPRF
-1038 TFNDTPSDAPGG
+1038 TFAGPNNS
-1050 QNVTLYI
+1050 NYTLYI
-1057 WAAYYGSLY
+1057 WAAYFGSLY
-1066 HRIAQERSTAGN
+1066 CRIANDRNTVGN
-1078 EQGANPDINGV
+1078 IQGANPDINGV

-1102 GDDIINKEQVHHLV
+1102 GDAIINENQVHHLV
-1116 AWFGPKNNNK
+1116 AWFGQKNNNK

-1143 PNTVHIVSG
+1143 PNT
-1152 NDYQYTAH
+1152 AR

-1201 LISKLEPQ
+1201 LISNLEPQ
-1209 FQLIDTPDGYELF
+1209 FQLVDTPDGYELF
-1222 YSCYNPTQVTNPNIS
+1222 YSCYNPTQVTNKNIS

-1281 YDPPSRTGYEFLG
+1281 YDPTSRTGYEFLG

-1386 PADSGYRRDQSTYF
+1386 PADSEYRRDQSTYF

-1451 PSDLRNALYVTETE
+1451 PSDLRNALYVDGTYGTGMYKNNDVSQGYTE
-1465 LSDLYD
+1465 LYDLYD

-1562 SYFFVEENGQF
+1562 PYFFVEENGQF
-1573 TAVIGDIEQRTDPAL
+1573 TAVIGDMKQWTDPAL

-1626 SSMITVNGRQYRYQQ
+1626 SSTITVNGQQYTYQQ
-1641 WTPIQFDENG
+1641 WTPIQFGENG

-1673 GYGGIIHMQAYYEHV
+1673 GHGGIIHMQAYYERV

-1697 TNLILDANKA
+1697 TNLILDANNA

-1730 INTTDPD
+1730 INTTD
-1737 HMDGSHPTQIL
+1737 HMDGSNPTQIL

-1785 LLGFDENSNPNN
+1785 LLGFDENSDPNS
-1797 PTTTKPY
+1797 PTTAKPY

-1837 NTTDKEITINLS
+1837 NTTDAPITINLS

-1859 NKATGEFDRE
+1859 NKATGEFNRE
-1869 AATSTIK
+1869 AVRSTIT
-1876 VPAKSGDVNG
+1876 VPAKSGDEDGV
-1886 EVKIVLPGAIPGT
+1886 VKIVLPGAVPGT
-1899 DTVTATAIN
+1899 DTITATATN
-1908 DHSHKKMSVSGK
+1908 DHFRKIMSVRGK
-1920 FDTTDPYGTGSDLIP
+1920 FDTTEPYGTGSDLIP

-1943 GTLMTDSTG
+1943 GTLMTDPTG
-1952 IIVTYIE
+1952 IIVTYTE
-1959 EPAKQVIYDVN
+1959 EPAKHVIYDVN

-1999 SYHPSDP
+1999 SYRPSDP
-2006 TRSNKIFIGWTTNAD
+2006 TLSSKIFIGWTTNAD
-2021 IAAHTDFSSDTAVT
+2021 IAAHTDFSSDSAVT
-2035 WGSTTITPDSGSN
+2035 WGSTTITPASGSI

-2071 YAVWSDTVTVTFDIC
+2071 YAVWSDTVMVTFNIC
-2086 YTSNENAATVY
+2086 YRQSQNNEVK

-2107 SENVPYEFCANDPKG
+2107 SESVPYEFCDNDPSG
-2122 RYITYSMVKGETVPM
+2122 YYITYMMAKGETVPK
-2137 PQDPSAYAGLTNAYF
+2137 PQDPSAHADFSNAYF
-2152 FKWLIYSST
+2152 FKWLIYSSSI
-2161 VDSYRYNT
+2161 DSYRYTT

-2174 GNLSATSSYIFDF
+2174 GNLSATSSYVFDF
-2187 TKRVNSDTKLITSW
+2187 SKRVNSDTKLITSW

-2206 QIFTFTIENHVT
+2206 QVFTFTIENHVT
-2218 GGSADEEFDY
+2218 GGSINEEFDY

-2253 TTKLKNGQT
+2253 TTKLKNGET
-2262 YTVQIKVCFDP
+2262 YTVRIKVCFDP
-2273 TLWDGCYSATMEVID
+2273 TLYPENGGCYSATMEVID

-2312 SCKYTLSISQT
+2312 SCKYTLSISQA

-2331 LEDGASTGTII
+2331 LEDGALTGTII

-2352 TFTVMHGSKFDG
+2352 TFTVMHGSKYAG

-2392 GVASNVH
+2392 GVASSVM
-2399 PYALLLASSLLLVPV
+2399 PYVLMLTASLLLAPF
-2414 VLKRRRRKK
+2414 VLDKRRRKK
-2423 EEN
+2423 KENE